1 MSDPYES
8 QLWPNEF
15 AGANAG
21 EEENVSRK
29 AAEFFMGL
37 GEMMVGFGRACRDIV
52 KQSVLKEDFYVVR
65 KLGGPCSKACERLS
79 FLNEYLPEDRDPVHA
94 WSVILSVFFVALAAL
109 TFNAR
114 DDTYTPL
121 KKVCTH
127 PPNASRILLPDGR
140 YLAYQEQGVPAE
152 RARFSMIALHSFL
165 SSRLAGIPG
174 IKTSLLEEFGI
185 RLVTYDLP
193 GFGESEPHPDRDLL
207 SSAMDMSY
215 LANAVG
221 IQDKF
226 WVVGFSG
233 GSIHAWAAIRYIPDR
248 LAGAAVFSP
257 MVNPYEPR
265 MTKEEKYRIWNKWPA
280 KRKLMFFLARRF
292 PRFLAYFYHQSFLC
306 GMHGQIERWLSLS
319 LGKRDRA
326 LVQKPMFEGF
336 WQRDVEE
343 SIRQGIAKPFVEEA
357 VLQVSNWGFSLA
369 DLRML
374 KKRQGKDVLHWLK
387 SLYNQEEELTGF
399 LGPIHVWQGMDDR
412 VSPPSMADFVQ
423 RVVPGAMVHKISKEG
438 HFTYFYFC
446 DECHRNIFT
455 TLFGTP
461 EGPLNNTAEVEQT
474 LAEADAEDK
483 EKVTFGDTVPN

>member
-319 LGKRDRA
+319 LGKR
-326 LVQKPMFEGF
+326 
-336 WQRDVEE
+336 
-343 SIRQGIAKPFVEEA
+343 
-357 VLQVSNWGFSLA
+357 
-369 DLRML
+369 
-374 KKRQGKDVLHWLK
+374 
-387 SLYNQEEELTGF
+387 
-399 LGPIHVWQGMDDR
+399 GMDDR